1 MGIGDRIKEKRIEL
15 HLSQEELA
23 NRMGYT
29 SKSTINKIELGKNDV
44 NQKKIVQF
52 AEALH
57 TTVPYLMGWDDTI
70 EHDYIVSGAED
81 IIETYSKLSEGQK
94 KQVLSYAKYVLKEG
108 GKDD

>member
-23 NRMGYT
+23 KRMGYT

-52 AEALH
+52 AEALS

-70 EHDYIVSGAED
+70 EHNYCVPGTDTL
-81 IIETYSKLSEGQK
+81 IEKYSKLSEDQK
-94 KQVLSYAKYVLKEG
+94 KHLLSYVDFMLKG
-108 GKDD
+108 R

>member
-23 NRMGYT
+23 KRMGYT

-44 NQKKIVQF
+44 SQKKIIQF
-52 AEALH
+52 AKVLH
-57 TTVPYLMGWDDTI
+57 TTVPYLMGWDDAT
-70 EHDYIVSGAED
+70 EHDFYVPGTED
-81 IIETYSKLSEGQK
+81 MMETYSKLTN
-94 KQVLSYAKYVLKEG
+94 KQREHLLRYMKLLLEEG

>member
-23 NRMGYT
+23 KRMGYT

-57 TTVPYLMGWDDTI
+57 TTVPYLMGWDS
-70 EHDYIVSGAED
+70 EEPDYVVPGTD
-81 IIETYSKLSEGQK
+81 ILIETYSKLTNKQREHLLRYMKLLLEEGD
-94 KQVLSYAKYVLKEG
+94 
-108 GKDD
+108 KDD